1 MILSKSVYFRLVNLL
16 FFPQK
21 RRNFQNR
28 SNMHYKSFINIL
40 DANFQVP
47 ITHRF
52 QILTYLLS
60 LTKNVSFRLVK
71 LAFFTQNIE
80 IKKKSF
86 QHASEVLINIAD
98 INFEV
103 PITYRFR
110 NPTYLVIL
118 TKNIYFR
125 WVKLTF
131 LPKKIKF
138 RIIVLTCVRS
148 HH

>member
-1 MILSKSVYFRLVNLL
+1 MILSKNVYIQLVNLL

-21 RRNFQNR
+21 VKFPKS
-28 SNMHYKSFINIL
+28 SNTHYKSFIIIL

-47 ITHRF
+47 IAHRF

-60 LTKNVSFRLVK
+60 LTKNLSFRLVK
-71 LAFFTQNIE
+71 LAFFKQNIE

-103 PITYRFR
+103 PITYRFW

-118 TKNIYFR
+118 TRNIYFP
-125 WVKLTF
+125 WVKSTF
-131 LPKKIKF
+131 LPKKLNLEESF
-138 RIIVLTCVRS
+138 
-148 HH
+148 